1 MKRMKRYFWKGFNNE
16 GKCIRT
22 MTLTNKAPEKIEIP
36 PYDRE
41 ENIYRNFISI
51 TREDAVREI
60 KENMKNIKLMN
71 NTKEKCMKEFN
82 GKISFIGRIVFSIK
96 EESKEDVINKLFED
110 IEGIDFRLK
119 NGSTIN
125 IEEINWDLIKN
136 FRDGNLR
143 YNNLNDLEIK

>member
-1 MKRMKRYFWKGFNNE
+1 
-16 GKCIRT
+16 
-22 MTLTNKAPEKIEIP
+22 
-36 PYDRE
+36 
-41 ENIYRNFISI
+41 
-51 TREDAVREI
+51 
-60 KENMKNIKLMN
+60 MKNIKLMN

-143 YNNLNDLEIK
+143 YNNLNDLEIEEE